1 MSSSHTETKQKSNS
15 MRETYQEI
23 VSDIYKKILVRD
35 KLDVVLQPY
44 NEYLALQ
51 EAYAAEEKRLDNEKL
66 EKFGL
71 DGLNL
76 TTLDQKIR
84 KKQEEIEQHK
94 SSATQS
100 DINLV
105 KDLNYDPNIYKKYH
119 IKKYIVKST
128 IGEEVEIWRYQKE
141 SLAFPILEDQATK
154 RGESLLTAA
163 RELFKNDDQK
173 LKLLSH
179 IETNYQSQI
188 TKFFDMPFDKKNDF
202 EKQQTALSELIN
214 QLLNDIAYVWG
225 HCNPDITAITKQ
237 DYQAFFINLFQT
249 VEEVCPAFKTRNLLV
264 FNEVTQTVQY
274 YERGTYP
281 DNISKVDTQEKE
293 KNSDDKQSESIN
305 HNKKVYYS
313 AHRRDDVGIPNF
325 IAYGTGSIK
334 DNQPIIT
341 DTAFRMASLPPV
353 RLYGTKRD
361 QDTLE
366 ITIQNMET
374 LWKEMTSR
382 LASESKS
389 KKTEELPST
398 SWINVGLLTV
408 DQQFDHENQGRQYR
422 ETILAADRLR
432 ARSRGKFNP
441 IIFDFGVNWAAQ
453 GDWIYKYPN
462 DQQFE
467 NQRAFS
473 RLLELASLNLKL
485 VENEN
490 LSDDAKAIK
499 KIFQFLIDLSYQ
511 YRLDLEGFNQLIDF
525 YASIFDSWC
534 QQYAKNKDE
543 DTKKEMLSALKNL
556 NDCKSKYYKAVN
568 DNFTLYKTEFLKQQ
582 QAFNTAFSNYNK
594 EQKSNDETAKRFSIM
609 CEDLLCIHDHFLN
622 NTWHKKENNFKLQS
636 RIIDFGQQVHQ
647 LESLYKGSACTVTT
661 FHCKSNNDRSSAM
674 APYVDQL
681 RQSRIDPKLDKKSH
695 YIGGAWALSTIIDT
709 DGGGP
714 KFDGDSHPD
723 NEFSKYQKSTSK
735 WATHKLG
742 NTTTDML
749 PLHLKLIHDNLLS
762 ELALAPVLDN
772 LRNYRKKIVVNDNQQ
787 QSLQTESKEH
797 ADQSL
802 FVEVFDQLI
811 KKMTQGF
818 HCDYFNAQLINGCLS
833 HPSYEKLTDTE
844 KSQLHEMIKGFV
856 GARDKL
862 MQFNSS
868 SLIPL
873 TPESSVEVSKAFAK
887 EIDKY
892 KENVKTYQ
900 GWITASSSM
909 RTFYQKKS
917 SDTELICA
925 AYNEYATK
933 HSQSSTL
940 QKIMLLQNIQAA
952 INHWIIEKH
961 GTQFEKSD
969 SSKNESK
976 STRDATF
983 REHSRLPAVLALQN
997 NVQSLIQGN
1006 LEALENEV
1014 GESLNKPSVTNKSTP
1029 KSTS

>member
-313 AHRRDDVGIPNF
+313 AHRRADVGIPNF
-325 IAYGTGSIK
+325 IAYGTGYIK
-334 DNQPIIT
+334 NTKPIIT
-341 DTAFRMASLPPV
+341 DTAFRMASLPPT

-366 ITIQNMET
+366 MTVQNMEA
-374 LWKEMTSR
+374 LWKEMASR
-382 LASESKS
+382 VAPESKG
-389 KKTEELPST
+389 KTTEELPPT
-398 SWINVGLLTV
+398 FWINVGLLTV
-408 DQQFDHENQGRQYR
+408 DQQLDKENQGRQYR
-422 ETILAADRLR
+422 ETIIAANRLY
-432 ARSRGKFNP
+432 ARSKGQFNP

-453 GDWIYKYPN
+453 GNWIYKYPS
-462 DQQFE
+462 DQKFE

-473 RLLELASLNLKL
+473 QLLDLAALNLKL
-485 VENEN
+485 VENEK
-490 LSDDAKAIK
+490 LSDDAKAII
-499 KIFQFLIDLSYQ
+499 KIFQSLIDLSYQ
-511 YRLDLEGFNQLIDF
+511 YRIALAGVNQLINYHASMYDASF
-525 YASIFDSWC
+525 Y
-534 QQYAKNKDE
+534 QYIKNPDE
-543 DTKKEMLSALKNL
+543 KTKKEMLVALKNL
-556 NDCKSKYYKAVN
+556 SDSKSKQYKTIDN
-568 DNFTLYKTEFLKQQ
+568 NFTLYKTTFLEKQKTLNS
-582 QAFNTAFSNYNK
+582 ALNNYNK
-594 EQKSNDETAKRFSIM
+594 EHKSNDETAKRLSIM
-609 CEDLLCIHDHFLN
+609 CEDLLCIHDYFLN
-622 NTWHKKENNFKLQS
+622 DTWHKKENNFKLQS
-636 RIIDFGQQVHQ
+636 RIIDFGQQIHQ
-647 LESLYKGSACTVTT
+647 LESLYKSKICTVTT

-674 APYVDQL
+674 AAYVDQL
-681 RQSRIDPKLDKKSH
+681 RQSRIDPNLDKVNH
-695 YIGGAWALSTIIDT
+695 YIGGAWALSTVIDT

-714 KFDGDSHPD
+714 KFDGNSHPD
-723 NEFSKYQKSTSK
+723 SEFSKFQKATSK

-742 NTTTDML
+742 DTTTDML
-749 PLHLKLIHDNLLS
+749 PLHPKLIHDNVLS
-762 ELALAPVLDN
+762 ELSLVPILDN
-772 LRNYRKKIVVNDNQQ
+772 LRNLMKKIVSKDNQQ
-787 QSLQTESKEH
+787 SSQTESKEY
-797 ADQSL
+797 ADRSL
-802 FVEVFDQLI
+802 FVEVFEQLTKTI
-811 KKMTQGF
+811 IQGF
-818 HCDYFNAQLINGCLS
+818 HCDYFNAQLIDACLNHS
-833 HPSYEKLTDTE
+833 SYTKLKEIEKVR
-844 KSQLHEMIKGFV
+844 LHEMIKEFIDE
-856 GARDKL
+856 RDKL
-862 MQFNSS
+862 MKFNSPS
-868 SLIPL
+868 FIPL
-873 TPESSVEVSKAFAK
+873 TPESSADVMKAFSK

-900 GWITASSSM
+900 GWISASSSM
-909 RTFYQKKS
+909 RSFYQKKS
-917 SDTELICA
+917 SDTESIHT
-925 AYNEYATK
+925 AYNEYSTK
-933 HSQSSTL
+933 HSQASTL

-961 GTQFEKSD
+961 GTQFEASD
-969 SSKNESK
+969 SSKDESK
-976 STRDATF
+976 STIVIAL

-997 NVQSLIQGN
+997 HIQSLIQGN

-1014 GESLNKPSVTNKSTP
+1014 GESLNKLSVTNKSTP